1 MKERSRSFGRSAVAL
16 AAIGIIAKLI
26 GALYRV
32 PLTNIVGAEGM
43 GLYQM
48 VFPLYTVLLAFCGG
62 SATSAVSRVVAKYT
76 AKGDDATPLRVDRKS
91 TRQKSSH
98 TPRSRIAA

>member
-1 MKERSRSFGRSAVAL
+1 MKDSAKSLSLGRPAAVL

-32 PLTNIVGAEGM
+32 PLTNIIGAEGM

-48 VFPLYTVLLAFCGG
+48 GFPLYTVLLSFCGG
-62 SATSAVSRVVAKYT
+62 GITSAVSRVVAKYT
-76 AKGDDATPLRVDRKS
+76 AL
-91 TRQKSSH
+91 
-98 TPRSRIAA
+98 

>member
-1 MKERSRSFGRSAVAL
+1 MKKEYTAKSFGRSAVAL
-16 AAIGIIAKLI
+16 AAMGMIAKLI

-48 VFPLYTVLLAFCGG
+48 VFPLYTVLLAFCGSG
-62 SATSAVSRVVAKYT
+62 MSGAV
-76 AKGDDATPLRVDRKS
+76 
-91 TRQKSSH
+91 
-98 TPRSRIAA
+98 